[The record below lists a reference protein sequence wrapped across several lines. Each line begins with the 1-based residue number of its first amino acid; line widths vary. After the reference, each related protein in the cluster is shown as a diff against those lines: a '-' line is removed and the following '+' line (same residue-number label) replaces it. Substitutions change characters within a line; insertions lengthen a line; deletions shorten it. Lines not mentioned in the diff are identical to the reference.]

1 MHLTKMPYHKNEER
15 MVNRKMKNILLYADS
30 KIKSQLIKETEYG
43 FNVIAVTDFNNEKK
57 YKNVHFII
65 VDADIPELNTWD
77 LINKYKKFKTK
88 FWAYT
93 RTPSKENI
101 LKLYE
106 MGFDNVVTYPSN
118 INLLINNMTNP
129 DNTDL
134 HIEDAK
140 NFNKLKKILLIT
152 DDKVNAEL
160 IISGL
165 KDENCIFTVRTSP
178 TEANDD
184 IKKDQYNLVIIDC
197 KTPTT
202 QLFELTQAIVKS
214 KLNHTTP
221 YIFVSAS
228 KENQSRLKGYKY
240 GAYSYIQK
248 PYNIEIFKANV
259 KNILEIKELQN
270 DLTRENKLLDSL
282 VANTINQ
289 SIITDS
295 NFMILAGGNQH
306 IHFKKNEYFFNFFK
320 SSNIPIP
327 ETEIRTF
334 SINTEK
340 SLKYNFKYSNKI
352 FETTIN
358 KVYGTHDILERYV
371 IILEDITQKIL
382 VDEQKETFIA
392 TLTHDLK
399 SPIRA
404 EQTVLS
410 QLLNEKFGALNDVQ
424 KEIIAEI
431 VNSRDY
437 TRRMIDNLLTRYK
450 ASSQNIEITPELS
463 SYKDIISR
471 SIKEL
476 EPIINEKKQE
486 IYVTYKAKID
496 MFEFAPTEIKR
507 VLLNLISNA
516 SEYTPKYGKIE
527 VNVYEKD
534 NNIITEVSDTGYGID
549 KNDIE
554 HIFDRNVTLAKKY
567 RKVGS
572 GLGLYI
578 SKTLINAHG
587 GHISVKSRVKEG
599 SKFTFS
605 LPKIQSNTHKLNM
618 TKQ

>member
-1 MHLTKMPYHKNEER
+1 MPYHKNEER